1 MGTIKEA
8 YWNSLLSD
16 ATYSLNVN
24 VDGVSGGGLISLLQ
38 TSMTEPVA
46 TYIAANFSLVTHIE
60 TSDVTGSGSDAT
72 VWRRT
77 DGKLYVSMQGTE
89 GLQDFLT
96 DTQLALTGNGRDQ
109 LVDMAN
115 WWFKITTPVGQL
127 ARQIKVVT
135 TNLLGEAT
143 PVAGQGLVS
152 AAELAVGIEVNG
164 HSLGGYLASAFTRL
178 FGAQAH
184 VNRTTTFNSAGFAP
198 GSESFFQQY
207 QSLIG
212 VGYGLGRFPNQ
223 SEQTNYFAQHGIS
236 VATNSFWFSQ
246 VGQRVELFNEE
257 DATQVGNH
265 KIYKLTDSLAL
276 SSVLEKFDPTMTT
289 VRANALL
296 EVGSNRTGASLEGT
310 LDGLRRLLGGTAVSA
325 TLVGDAGDSAASRV
339 AYQLNLKTLTDSATF
354 QAIAGKVSLSA
365 SGVGLAST
373 ARTDFSSLL
382 SLIALSP
389 IALKATAGNEA
400 AVESAL
406 RPAWSSAYVA
416 WQADK
421 ALTQAERDAGKATY
435 TQSYLDDRAVMAS
448 WLVYR
453 NALDNTQLTISDAN
467 AGEQVFQDV
476 GSLTTIRMGNAST
489 GDSSRRQFL
498 FGGSGADPLSGGDRG
513 DRLYGG
519 AGNDVLSG
527 MGGTDHLEGNDGAD
541 ILDGGLGDDTLLGGL
556 GADVFIVGLKT
567 GRDTVLNPDA
577 ADRVQLLGRTL
588 VGSGTFKSS
597 TNGVTVWTDS
607 TQAGSPIT
615 YIHDAAR
622 RELTVEGA
630 GSFVLVKDFDNDEL
644 GISVPVAPAP
654 TPPPTPNADI
664 DLSTS
669 YGRNVFL
676 INVLSG
682 STQTCASSM

>member
-1 MGTIKEA
+1 MPSMTDNYVNALLADAA
-8 YWNSLLSD
+8 YVDGLSAGISSDRLASLL
-16 ATYSLNVN
+16 NVR
-24 VDGVSGGGLISLLQ
+24 
-38 TSMTEPVA
+38 MTEPQA
-46 TYIAANFSLVTHIE
+46 QFIKSNFEILTNVTKGGSLL
-60 TSDVTGSGSDAT
+60 TSGFDAT
-72 VWRRT
+72 VWR
-77 DGKLYVSMQGTE
+77 GKTGTVYAGKVYVSLRGTA
-89 GLQDFLT
+89 GAADLFSDV
-96 DTQLALTGNGRDQ
+96 DVAANGAARAQ
-109 LVDMAN
+109 YVDMIN
-115 WWFKITTPVGQL
+115 WWLK
-127 ARQIKVVT
+127 ASS
-135 TNLLGEAT
+135 
-143 PVAGQGLVS
+143 VAGQAVKQVALASGG
-152 AAELAVGIEVNG
+152 AELYFGSAPTAVATGELAGITHVEVSG
-164 HSLGGYLASAFTRL
+164 HSLGGHLASAFSRL
-178 FGAQAH
+178 FGASITVDH
-184 VNRTTTFNSAGFAP
+184 ITTFNSAGFRAS
-198 GSESFFQQY
+198 SEAI
-207 QSLIG
+207 LREIETL
-212 VGYGLGRFPNQ
+212 LGTGTGAFPTTSQ
-223 SEQTNYFAQHGIS
+223 QTNLFAAHGIS
-236 VATNSFWFSQ
+236 VTTNSFWFSQ

-400 AVESAL
+400 AVASAL
-406 RPAWSSAYVA
+406 QAAWGGAYTA
-416 WQADK
+416 WAADK
-421 ALTQAERDAGKATY
+421 AMTQTDRDAGKATY

-476 GSLTTIRMGNAST
+476 GSLTTIRMGSAST

-519 AGNDVLSG
+519 AGNDG
-527 MGGTDHLEGNDGAD
+527 C
-541 ILDGGLGDDTLLGGL
+541 
-556 GADVFIVGLKT
+556 FQVGQ
-567 GRDTVLNPDA
+567 RA
-577 ADRVQLLGRTL
+577 
-588 VGSGTFKSS
+588 
-597 TNGVTVWTDS
+597 
-607 TQAGSPIT
+607 
-615 YIHDAAR
+615 
-622 RELTVEGA
+622 
-630 GSFVLVKDFDNDEL
+630 
-644 GISVPVAPAP
+644 
-654 TPPPTPNADI
+654 
-664 DLSTS
+664 
-669 YGRNVFL
+669 
-676 INVLSG
+676 
-682 STQTCASSM
+682 